1 MSDQVWDL
9 WFPGAGSTGLSF
21 CRSRIAED
29 NSAVVLVHAAPP
41 RLEVIVRDPDG
52 GMLAHAPDLERTAA
66 GPISRLQRTGSTITL
81 QDGWPD
87 DSDLGRIVLLP
98 GGEAGV
104 LTSWWHADDRSSW
117 RWSVEFYNH
126 R

>member
-9 WFPGAGSTGLSF
+9 WFPAAGSTGLSF

-29 NSAVVLVHAAPP
+29 KADVVLVHAAPP
-41 RLEVIVRDPDG
+41 RLEVTVRDPDG
-52 GMLAHAPDLERTAA
+52 GTLAHSADLERTAP

-81 QDGWPD
+81 QDVWPD

-104 LTSWWHADDRSSW
+104 LTSWWHAQDRSSW